1 MQSTNQEDS
10 LQDFL
15 KQVSQNFIDFF
26 QSLDLNRRIALVGV
40 AAVIITVMGLLII
53 WASKTQYKLLYTDLT
68 KEDSAKIAQLLKNGK
83 IAYQIKDEGKSIFV
97 PEDQVEVWRLEIA
110 KKGVDFSN
118 TIGYEVFDQQAFGTT
133 SFVQKI
139 NKQRA
144 LEGELMKTIKHI
156 RGVSRARVHLSLP
169 ESSPFVSEK
178 KPPGASV
185 VLGLEQGFVLTKE
198 EIRGIQALI
207 SASIDGMRNKDVVII
222 DSKGEKLTE
231 NIGDPMAQ
239 HTANRLALESKV
251 NSKYERQIE
260 DILKRVVGEGKVIA
274 KVSVKMDFTE
284 SIETKT
290 SYDGENTAVVSEVRN
305 EQKLQGRRPSPQG
318 IPGARSN
325 LPGET
330 PQPGIPET
338 RNDVNKQLVTRNY
351 NVPKIVQKSKKPTA
365 NLQGISVAV
374 MVDGKQI
381 PMMDKNGDIILDDNG
396 IPQTKY
402 EPWSDAEI
410 ANFRDI
416 VASAIGISEARG
428 DKLTIK
434 NMEFAKEDLTAAEAL
449 LRQRE
454 NREIIKNLTK
464 YLMIGIIITLLFFVV
479 VRPFIQWVTE
489 NTVESIEDF
498 LPKTIEELEKIQSN
512 QKLPGLEDALP
523 TIEDKMNPEKIEG
536 NLIRERI
543 VNLVESNPAK
553 AAQVVHEMIHAQDT
567 NKEIA

>member
-1 MQSTNQEDS
+1 MVT
-10 LQDFL
+10 
-15 KQVSQNFIDFF
+15 
-26 QSLDLNRRIALVGV
+26 
-40 AAVIITVMGLLII
+40 LIV

-68 KEDSAKIAQLLKNGK
+68 KEDAATISQLLKSGN
-83 IAYQIKDEGKSIFV
+83 IAFQMDDDGKSIYV
-97 PEDQVEVWRLEIA
+97 PEDMVDIWRLEIA
-110 KKGVDFSN
+110 KRGVDFNS
-118 TIGYEVFDQQAFGTT
+118 TIGYEVFDKQAFGTT

-156 RGVSRARVHLSLP
+156 RGIKRARVHLSIP

-178 KPPGASV
+178 KPPAASV
-185 VLGLEQGFVLTKE
+185 VLDLQRGLTLTKE
-198 EIRGIQALI
+198 EIRGIQHLV
-207 SASIDGMRNKDVVII
+207 SASIDGMRVKDVVII
-222 DSKGEKLTE
+222 DQKGEKLTE

-251 NSKYERQIE
+251 NNQYEQQVE
-260 DILKRVVGEGKVIA
+260 SILKRVVGEGKVIA
-274 KVSVKMDFTE
+274 KVNIKMDFTE
-284 SIETKT
+284 SIEEKVA
-290 SYDGENTAVVSEVRN
+290 YDGENTAVVSEVGNR
-305 EQKLQGRRPSPQG
+305 QVLKGSRPSPQG

-325 LPGET
+325 LPNEQ

-338 RNDVNKQLVTRNY
+338 SNNVDKNLTTKNY
-351 NVPKIVQKSKKPTA
+351 NVPKTVTKSKKPTA
-365 NLQGISVAV
+365 DIKAISVAV
-374 MVDGKQI
+374 MVDGKRI
-381 PMMDKNGDIILDDNG
+381 PMLDKDGEAMVNEDG
-396 IPQTKY
+396 IPMTKY

-410 ANFRDI
+410 ENFKAI

-428 DKLTIK
+428 DKIVIK
-434 NMEFAKEDLTAAEAL
+434 NMEFAKEDLSEAEAI

-464 YLMIGIIITLLFFVV
+464 YLMIGVLISLLFFVV

-498 LPKTIEELEKIQSN
+498 LPKTIEELEKIQAN

-536 NLIRERI
+536 NMIKERI
-543 VNLVESNPAK
+543 VSLVEANPAK
-553 AAQVVHEMIHAQDT
+553 AAQVVHEMIHSQEGT
-567 NKEIA
+567 KEIA